1 MTCEEVI
8 RRISEYLDGELDPGL
23 AEQLMRHFEHCE
35 DCGLVVNTTRKT
47 IDLYC
52 KAEPAPL
59 PEEVQKR
66 LDRAF
71 AEIFKRGTE

>member
-1 MTCEEVI
+1 MTCEEVV
-8 RRISEYLDGELDPGL
+8 RQLSEYLDGELDPAL
-23 AEQLMRHFEHCE
+23 AEQLVRHFEHCE

-59 PEEVQKR
+59 PPEVQKQ

-71 AEIFKRGTE
+71 AEIFKRGT